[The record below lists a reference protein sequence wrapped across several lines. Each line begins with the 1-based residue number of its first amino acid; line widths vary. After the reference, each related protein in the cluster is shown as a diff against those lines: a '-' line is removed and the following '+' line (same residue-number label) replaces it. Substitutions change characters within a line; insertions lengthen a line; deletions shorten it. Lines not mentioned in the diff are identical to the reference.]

1 MLLLVNLVRL
11 FLVNWKKVT
20 KMAAQLQP
28 SNKRTNGRRRNTQ
41 LSAATNVIPLV
52 DVMLVLLI
60 IFMVTAPMIQQGEDI
75 NLPKTTSEVLAKDN
89 KIHFE
94 LTINQNKEIYIG
106 KTKISFD
113 SLEEKL
119 KTNKLLQDKK
129 ELFLKADEAIPYG
142 YVVKVM
148 SVIRKAGISRIGLIT
163 EQEQL

>member
-1 MLLLVNLVRL
+1 MAFSSNG
-11 FLVNWKKVT
+11 KKGFSDINVT
-20 KMAAQLQP
+20 
-28 SNKRTNGRRRNTQ
+28 
-41 LSAATNVIPLV
+41 PLV

-60 IFMVTAPMIQQGEDI
+60 IFMVTAPMIQQGEEI

-89 KIHFE
+89 EIHFE
-94 LTINQNKEIYIG
+94 LTISQNKEIYIG
-106 KTKISFD
+106 KTKVSFE

-129 ELFLKADEAIPYG
+129 ELFLKADEQIPYG

-148 SVIRKAGISRIGLIT
+148 SVIRKAGITKIGLIT

>member
-1 MLLLVNLVRL
+1 MAFSSNG
-11 FLVNWKKVT
+11 KKGFSDINVT
-20 KMAAQLQP
+20 
-28 SNKRTNGRRRNTQ
+28 
-41 LSAATNVIPLV
+41 PLV

>member
-1 MLLLVNLVRL
+1 MAFSSNG
-11 FLVNWKKVT
+11 KKGFSDINVT
-20 KMAAQLQP
+20 
-28 SNKRTNGRRRNTQ
+28 
-41 LSAATNVIPLV
+41 PLV

-89 KIHFE
+89 EIHFE